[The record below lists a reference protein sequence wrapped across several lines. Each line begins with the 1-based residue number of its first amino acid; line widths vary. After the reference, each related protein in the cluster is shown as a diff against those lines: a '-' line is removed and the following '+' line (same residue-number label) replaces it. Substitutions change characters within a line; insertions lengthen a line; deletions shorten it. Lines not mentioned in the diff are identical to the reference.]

1 MPGTFSMDIACLQTS
16 PFKAVILLSFWAIP
30 PKKNNNNNNKL
41 NSANIHWW
49 NIFLIEVLTGRFT
62 SIFLAPSPR
71 AIIPDARPPRYIK
84 RATSRRSHE
93 KIGDREQS
101 TR

>member
-1 MPGTFSMDIACLQTS
+1 MDIACLQTS

-30 PKKNNNNNNKL
+30 PKKKQQQQQTKFGKHSLVKHFPNR
-41 NSANIHWW
+41 SAKH
-49 NIFLIEVLTGRFT
+49 GRFT

-71 AIIPDARPPRYIK
+71 AVIPDARPPRYIK